1 MKKLSLLFSLVL
13 FSFNAEAM
21 PTIIACEPEWG
32 DLAYE
37 IAQDKVI
44 VKVVANAEQNPSLI
58 KVDRRVVGL
67 FRKADM
73 VFCAGGGL
81 ESNWLDL
88 AIQRSHNPK
97 IKDRQDVH
105 LMAADYVEKQS
116 ELPKNGGDTSD
127 KASPR
132 IHLNPHNIIPIAAE
146 FTRRMKILDPL
157 NASFYQKSYENFA
170 RKWQSEIQTWE
181 KAAQPLNG
189 MRVVIHDDSWME
201 LVNWLN
207 LNVTLK
213 IADRPEQNVRR
224 GDLGLLV
231 QNFRNSPANLII
243 LGISENKEAAFF
255 LSRKTRTKVVLLP
268 MTVGR
273 VSNAF
278 NLFEMFSVIINT
290 LLDNCAKT
298 SCTQN
303 FDLAQ

>member
-1 MKKLSLLFSLVL
+1 
-13 FSFNAEAM
+13 
-21 PTIIACEPEWG
+21 
-32 DLAYE
+32 
-37 IAQDKVI
+37 
-44 VKVVANAEQNPSLI
+44 
-58 KVDRRVVGL
+58 
-67 FRKADM
+67 
-73 VFCAGGGL
+73 
-81 ESNWLDL
+81 
-88 AIQRSHNPK
+88 
-97 IKDRQDVH
+97 
-105 LMAADYVEKQS
+105 
-116 ELPKNGGDTSD
+116 
-127 KASPR
+127 
-132 IHLNPHNIIPIAAE
+132 
-146 FTRRMKILDPL
+146 
-157 NASFYQKSYENFA
+157 
-170 RKWQSEIQTWE
+170 
-181 KAAQPLNG
+181 